1 MLRPFI
7 KSGVSFGAV
16 LVYSLLF
23 VFYDFFFVLF
33 VIDTLNSIAIIS
45 YLII

>member
-7 KSGVSFGAV
+7 ESGVSFGAV

-23 VFYDFFFVLF
+23 VFYDFFLF
-33 VIDTLNSIAIIS
+33 YLLSI
-45 YLII
+45 L